1 MAGRKFDT
9 FPLQT
14 ITDETLRV
22 YVFDESQAADSR
34 DRRQVISLLLGGR
47 ADTDLSNLDSP
58 ATARTNLGDV
68 LTEAQIDAKIAAA
81 AGSSFT
87 RVGAAASLTFN
98 NDTWKSTG
106 RIVPSS
112 ATWVRVV
119 SYLPEAVGTWTQS
132 AALWRGLADASGGDA
147 VVDADRIPLFSTLYN
162 LARVEFSL
170 GKDSSDRALLAWG
183 RGRSWARGSQ
193 CGDMDI
199 MRLARLITLLAAAGP
214 GAGLGAVHYQR
225 TRRGDDI
232 QRHARGCCVG
242 PKRDESVLDATKR
255 MALSLLPAGSVVA
268 EGLRPSLTSPIL
280 RQRSRLVS
288 ACRGTTPGPSW
299 CSAPAAPA
307 GAAARL
313 RSSDSRMF
321 HRHSSI

>member
-22 YVFDESQAADSR
+22 YVFDPSQAADSR

-47 ADTDLSNLDSP
+47 ADTALSNLDSP
-58 ATARTNLGDV
+58 ADARVNLDV
-68 LTEAQIDAKIAAA
+68 LTEAEVDDKIADAIAA
-81 AGSSFT
+81 VSGSSFT

-119 SYLPEAVGTWTQS
+119 AYLPEAVGTWTQS
-132 AALWRGLADASGGDA
+132 AALWRSLADASGGDA

-183 RGRSWARGSQ
+183 RGRTG
-193 CGDMDI
+193 
-199 MRLARLITLLAAAGP
+199 LAAAN
-214 GAGLGAVHYQR
+214 VE
-225 TRRGDDI
+225 I
-232 QRHARGCCVG
+232 W
-242 PKRDESVLDATKR
+242 
-255 MALSLLPAGSVVA
+255 
-268 EGLRPSLTSPIL
+268 TS
-280 RQRSRLVS
+280 
-288 ACRGTTPGPSW
+288 
-299 CSAPAAPA
+299 
-307 GAAARL
+307 
-313 RSSDSRMF
+313 
-321 HRHSSI
+321 